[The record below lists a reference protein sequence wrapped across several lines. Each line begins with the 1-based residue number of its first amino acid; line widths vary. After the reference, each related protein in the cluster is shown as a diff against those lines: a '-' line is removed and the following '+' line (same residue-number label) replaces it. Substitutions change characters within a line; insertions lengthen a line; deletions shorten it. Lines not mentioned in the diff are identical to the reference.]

1 MTEQTE
7 KTEPAPRSDPRGV
20 RVRQGLFV
28 LVLLAITAAYCWG
41 LGWIALGFARA
52 GGGVGWGLAL
62 GVTLLLLLTV
72 WVLWREVLFGIAAG
86 RLARRYRAPADLR
99 SDPREEFEAA
109 RSALQDGAPP
119 DRALQ
124 DEEPQDADRPA
135 ETPPGARADADEPRG
150 DGEDWR
156 AWYRL
161 ALAYDALRDRRSARA
176 SVRRAIQLAPR
187 D

>member
-1 MTEQTE
+1 MTEHTE
-7 KTEPAPRSDPRGV
+7 KTQPAPRSDPRGV

-62 GVTLLLLLTV
+62 GVTILLLLTV

-86 RLARRYRAPADLR
+86 RLARRYRAPADRR

-109 RSALQDGAPP
+109 RTALQTDAPSDGAPRAGALP
-119 DRALQ
+119 DGDLP
-124 DEEPQDADRPA
+124 EEAS
-135 ETPPGARADADEPRG
+135 PRG
-150 DGEDWR
+150 RVGNDQARGAGEDWR

-161 ALAYDALRDRRSARA
+161 ALAYDALRDRRNARA